1 MVGYRL
7 GSMRLG
13 WSLAGWRLALL
24 VALVVAPVLGATGT
38 PVASAEGAASAPAI
52 ADVPPDHWAY
62 QAVVTLVQRG
72 YVTLQ
77 AGRFDGTR
85 PVDRFTL
92 ASVVARLLQDV
103 ERGQVRLTGDD
114 LQLVRQLTNEF
125 RTELARWQEQRAQLA
140 DRLDGQ
146 AREVARIDAKL
157 TDVLQ
162 DATEVDQRLTQATD
176 ALSQQ
181 LGQATQALN
190 QQLSMVSQRLTQVES
205 VARGLGTVIQD
216 LQTRLHDLGEEM
228 ALVDA
233 DLRNQ
238 LAQLGAADKEASQ
251 RLQAS
256 AGEIQALRSTLQSLQ
271 QSLEGQRQRSD
282 EWTSQVGQLDQQL
295 KAVAASLESVR
306 KEVAS
311 LQASLDRE
319 RARTDEIIRSL
330 VWEGGATDKL
340 PSELLTQVEQLRT
353 QNRWLMAASLAG
365 VVLAVAGLLMQ

>member
-162 DATEVDQRLTQATD
+162 YATEVDQRLTQATD

-295 KAVAASLESVR
+295 KAVAASLDSVR

-365 VVLAVAGLLMQ
+365 VVLAVAALLL

>member
-162 DATEVDQRLTQATD
+162 YATEVDQRLTQATD

-295 KAVAASLESVR
+295 KAVAASLDSVR

-365 VVLAVAGLLMQ
+365 VVLAVAALLQ

>member
-162 DATEVDQRLTQATD
+162 YATEVDQRLTQATD

-295 KAVAASLESVR
+295 KAVAASLDSVR

-353 QNRWLMAASLAG
+353 QNRWLMATSLAG
-365 VVLAVAGLLMQ
+365 VVLAVAALLL

>member
-38 PVASAEGAASAPAI
+38 PAASAEGAASAPAI

-162 DATEVDQRLTQATD
+162 YATEVDQRLTQATD

-295 KAVAASLESVR
+295 KAVAASLDSVR

-365 VVLAVAGLLMQ
+365 VVLAVAALLL